1 MTPLPRAD
9 LTGLL
14 TLIGQLREKGHQR
27 GVLAVAAR
35 PEWDGDTTLDTE
47 HGSLRIRTAPSVLAL
62 RDAMLERNSV
72 DWVIALTDRQP
83 SELPTGVVDH
93 LTVGT
98 VSNLDPWP
106 ALRSRFHATGQE
118 FDLLSLQNT
127 AARAALRYLPPAPEP
142 APNGVLTSDH
152 LFRVIAGHNFGFTTD
167 PTPLNV
173 AVWSTNVDRTA
184 QFTAWQ
190 DTADQALLTEF
201 YRWLE
206 GRLSALGPVF
216 GAVWQTV
223 GPQRLVPLGLVAAL
237 LNDSG
242 SAAAG
247 FPATPEE
254 IIRSRTLLEVQLG
267 QRTITENQL
276 LAWGNTASLAVADG
290 ADKETLRTAED
301 LVTQLQASALVGR
314 SDVLRPGLTARLAR
328 FAQALDAAELDAID
342 LAAVE
347 NCWADVTAHRLA
359 RPDSAGALRDVRV
372 GAATLRLLRWLR
384 SPDATPSST
393 AGWLGHYRDDLSWV
407 DGAVDEVFVGATDP
421 QLADAAHRIVT
432 AARARR
438 AEQDRKFARHL
449 QTDGGQRR
457 TGADAPT
464 YVEDLLTRV
473 VLPLTRP
480 RPGGST
486 PSPVLL
492 IVADGMSGSS
502 ANELVADTVRR
513 TLPQWTVCL
522 PEDTEPVTVALSAL
536 PSVTEFSRCSLLSGR
551 LARGGQSEER
561 AGFDSWLTANGL
573 PSAGRALFHKADMEA
588 AARANALAATVQEAV
603 DDTGGRPVI
612 ACVLNDVDDALDRSD
627 PIGTV
632 WTTDRFK
639 RLDSLLS
646 AAAAVGRTVVLV
658 SDHGH
663 VVERREQPSVQR
675 GVGIS
680 ARYRTADTDVAEDEV
695 LVDGPRVL
703 CDGHRA
709 ILAVDEQ
716 LRYTGL
722 KAGYHG
728 GGALAEVAIP
738 VAILLNGAIPEHLQ
752 LIEASL
758 SVGEPLAAP
767 PWWEAGRDVRSP
779 LSLPAESTGP
789 ATKTAPKRRGKSA
802 RAAQPA
808 QSEGLFELADPA
820 ESGVE
825 ALPDAAPAGGRDR
838 VAELLATELFTRLY
852 KQYGRRT
859 DLTSIATLLR
869 ETIDAGGVL
878 PLTRAA
884 HVLNVKAFRA
894 GPAVQSLAQV
904 LNTDGVIVLT
914 VTGTEL
920 ELEAETMFEQFGV
933 PR

>member
-1 MTPLPRAD
+1 MTSLPHAD

-14 TLIGQLREKGHQR
+14 TLIGQLREKDHHR

-35 PEWDGDTTLDTE
+35 PEWDGDTDLDTE
-47 HGSLRIRTAPSVLAL
+47 HGRLRIRTAPSVLAL
-62 RDAMLERNSV
+62 RDAMLERNSF
-72 DWVIALTDRQP
+72 DWVIALTDLQP
-83 SELPTGVVDH
+83 SDLPTGVVDH

-98 VSNLDPWP
+98 ISNLDPWP
-106 ALRSRFHATGQE
+106 ALRSRFHATRQE

-127 AARAALRYLPPAPEP
+127 AARSALRYLPPAPEP

-152 LFRVIAGHNFGFTTD
+152 LFRVIAEHNFGFTTD

-173 AVWSTNVDRTA
+173 AVWSTDDDKTA
-184 QFTAWQ
+184 QFAAWQ
-190 DTADQALLTEF
+190 DATDPALLTEF

-206 GRLSALGPVF
+206 RRLSSLGPVF
-216 GAVWQTV
+216 STVWQTA
-223 GPQRLVPLGLVAAL
+223 GPQGLVPLGLVAAL

-254 IIRSRTLLEVQLG
+254 IIRSRTLLDVQLG
-267 QRTITENQL
+267 QRIVTEKQL

-290 ADKETLRTAED
+290 ANKETLRNAEE
-301 LVTQLQASALVGR
+301 LVAQLQASALVGR
-314 SDVLRPGLTARLAR
+314 SDVLRTGLTARLTR
-328 FAQALDAAELDAID
+328 FAQALDVPELDAID
-342 LAAVE
+342 LATAE

-359 RPDSAGALRDVRV
+359 RPDSADALRDVRV
-372 GAATLRLLRWLR
+372 AAAALRLLRWLR
-384 SPDATPSST
+384 SPEATPSST
-393 AGWLGHYRDDLSWV
+393 AEWLGHYRDDLSWV

-432 AARARR
+432 AARSRR
-438 AEQDRKFARHL
+438 AQQDRRFARHL
-449 QTDGGQRR
+449 ASDGGRR
-457 TGADAPT
+457 ASGGDAPV
-464 YVEDLLTRV
+464 YVEDLLKQV
-473 VLPLTRP
+473 VLPLTKP
-480 RPGGST
+480 HPKGVT
-486 PSPVLL
+486 ASPVLL
-492 IVADGMSGSS
+492 IVADGMSGSA

-522 PEDTEPVTVALSAL
+522 PADTEPVTVALSAL

-551 LARGGQSEER
+551 LARGGQSDER
-561 AGFDSWLTANGL
+561 AGFVSWLTANGL

-588 AARANALAATVQEAV
+588 AARANALATAVQEAV
-603 DDTGGRPVI
+603 DDTAGRPVI
-612 ACVLNDVDDALDRSD
+612 ACVLNDIDDALDRSD

-632 WTTDRFK
+632 WNTDRFK
-639 RLDSLLS
+639 RLDSLLA

-675 GVGIS
+675 GAGIS
-680 ARYRTADTDVAEDEV
+680 ARYRTADDEAADDEV

-738 VAILLNGAIPEHLQ
+738 VTILLNGAIPDHLG
-752 LIEASL
+752 LMEASL

-767 PWWEAGRDVRSP
+767 TWWEPSRDARPP
-779 LSLPAESTGP
+779 LSLPAGSTTP
-789 ATKTAPKRRGKSA
+789 VAKTTPKHRGKPA

-808 QSEGLFELADPA
+808 QLEGLFDLADPA
-820 ESGVE
+820 ESVDE
-825 ALPDAAPAGGRDR
+825 APAVTAPAGGRDR
-838 VAELLATELFTRLY
+838 VAELLATDLFTRLN
-852 KQYGRRT
+852 KQYGRHHDRA
-859 DLTSIATLLR
+859 SIATLLR

-878 PLTRAA
+878 ALSRAA
-884 HVLNVKAFRA
+884 HVLNVKPFRA

-920 ELEAETMFEQFGV
+920 ELEVETMFEQFGV